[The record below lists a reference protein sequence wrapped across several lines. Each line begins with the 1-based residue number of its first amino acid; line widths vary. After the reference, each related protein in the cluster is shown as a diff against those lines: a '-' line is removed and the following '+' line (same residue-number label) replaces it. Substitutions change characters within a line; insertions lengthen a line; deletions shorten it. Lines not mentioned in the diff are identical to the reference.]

1 MTPDHRPQTRA
12 PAPARAGAS
21 RVMGDTALL
30 LHPRADEV
38 KLCNE
43 TGTLVWQMVCEGR
56 HGVDAIAQA
65 VAARF
70 ETDVET
76 ARVDVAEFIGELER
90 EGFLEWRDAP
100 PAP

>member
-1 MTPDHRPQTRA
+1 
-12 PAPARAGAS
+12 
-21 RVMGDTALL
+21 MGDTALL

-70 ETDVET
+70 ETDGSQMQ
-76 ARVDVAEFIGELER
+76 AVAFER
-90 EGFLEWRDAP
+90 EADAEGD
-100 PAP
+100 ALRTA

>member
-1 MTPDHRPQTRA
+1 MTPPARPSTSA
-12 PAPARAGAS
+12 PAPARAVAS

-43 TGTLVWQMVCEGR
+43 TGTLVWQLVCEGR
-56 HGVDAIAQA
+56 HGVDAIAAA

-70 ETDVET
+70 EVERDTAHADV
-76 ARVDVAEFIGELER
+76 VEFLGELER
-90 EGFLEWRDAP
+90 EGFVEWRDLPAAP
-100 PAP
+100 